1 MKRAG
6 LRLGSGLL
14 RGRRLEVPRGI
25 RPTEGRLR
33 EALLS
38 IWRER
43 FKGARFLD
51 LFAGSGAVGLEAAAL
66 GATRVAFVEADAR
79 VLATLQKSVRTL
91 AAELNAEVE
100 IVRGRLPEVLARR
113 PAGEF
118 DLLFADP
125 PYAFSGYEAL
135 LSAARRQAAPGAA
148 AALEHSIRREIGED
162 IEGWQFQD
170 RKRYGES
177 CLSFFLA
184 TA

>member
-1 MKRAG
+1 VKKG
-6 LRLGSGLL
+6 GVRLSSKAL
-14 RGRRLEVPRGI
+14 RGRRLEVPRGV

-43 FKGARFLD
+43 FPGARFLD

-66 GATRVAFVEADAR
+66 GAARVAFVEADAR
-79 VLATLQKSVRTL
+79 VLAALQQSVCDL
-91 AAELNAEVE
+91 AGETDAALEV
-100 IVRGRLPEVLARR
+100 VRGRLPEVLARR

-125 PYAFSGYEAL
+125 PYAFAAYEAL
-135 LSAARRQAAPGAA
+135 LGAARHLAAPGAVA
-148 AALEHSIRREIGED
+148 AVEHSVRREIAED
-162 IEGWQFQD
+162 VSGWRFEN

-177 CLSFFLA
+177 CLSFFVA